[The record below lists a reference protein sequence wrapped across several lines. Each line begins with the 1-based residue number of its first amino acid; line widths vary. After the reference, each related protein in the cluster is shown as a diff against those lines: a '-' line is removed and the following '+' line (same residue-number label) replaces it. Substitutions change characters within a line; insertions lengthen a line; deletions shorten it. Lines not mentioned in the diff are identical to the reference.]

1 MKFFFIF
8 LSIVV
13 FFIGCEEKIKP
24 SVLGGVS
31 SESLPSQES
40 WSSTITVTDSG
51 IVKAIIKAGHIF
63 SYDNST
69 ATHMNY
75 GVTVDFFNEAGEHS
89 SILTSDSAVVD
100 EGTNDLDAYGHVV
113 VKSDSG
119 VIVMTEKLFW
129 NNAQQLIHSPEFV
142 RIQSPTEKLQGTG
155 FESDANLRNYKIF
168 KVTGQS
174 DPK

>member
-1 MKFFFIF
+1 MKQFFIF
-8 LSIVV
+8 LFFFLI
-13 FFIGCEEKIKP
+13 FIGCEEKIKP

-40 WSSTITVTDSG
+40 WNSTITVTDSG

-63 SYDNST
+63 SFDNST
-69 ATHMNY
+69 ITHLNY
-75 GVTVDFFNEAGEHS
+75 GVKVDFFNDVGEHS
-89 SILTSDSAVVD
+89 SVLTSDSATVD
-100 EGTNDLDAYGHVV
+100 EGSNNLEAYGHVV

-129 NNAQQLIHSPEFV
+129 DNKQQLIHSPEFV

-168 KVTGQS
+168 NVTGQS
-174 DPK
+174 EPK